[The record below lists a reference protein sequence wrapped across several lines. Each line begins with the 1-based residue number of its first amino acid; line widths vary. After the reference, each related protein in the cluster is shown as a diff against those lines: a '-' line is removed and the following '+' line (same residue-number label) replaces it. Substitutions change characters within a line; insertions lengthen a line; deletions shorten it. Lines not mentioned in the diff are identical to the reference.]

1 MSDNAVGGD
10 WREALG
16 AGRFDEAYR
25 HYLISRQERA
35 EPEGSEDLRSLSA
48 LADILDLVRER
59 SWARA
64 KRKLDRLEEPA
75 PLLDWAAL
83 RLEIERLEQSSELL
97 EQGEAEGALEILLGQ
112 ENRWLE
118 AEAANQRGTAQIQL
132 GEVEAAE
139 REFVTAV
146 DRDPRHYRALT
157 NLGNARLES
166 GRVEEAVACYQRA
179 LGVNDEFANAHHNLG
194 VAHRR
199 QGKIGQSVKHL
210 RRAQRVQQRVERER
224 ARERIGQGGGQA
236 GLKALR
242 WAFFAIAALV
252 LFAILRGRGFL

>member
-1 MSDNAVGGD
+1 MSDDAVSGD

-25 HYLISRQERA
+25 LYRISGQERA
-35 EPEGSEDLRSLSA
+35 EPEGSETRRSLST
-48 LADILDLVRER
+48 LADIVELVRER
-59 SWARA
+59 SWVRA

-75 PLLDWAAL
+75 PLIDWAAL
-83 RLEIERLEQSSELL
+83 RLEIERLEESSELL
-97 EQGEAEGALEILLGQ
+97 EQREAEGALELLR
-112 ENRWLE
+112 EHESSWLE
-118 AEAANQRGTAQIQL
+118 AEAANQRGTARIHL
-132 GEVEAAE
+132 GEVDAAAREFEAAVE
-139 REFVTAV
+139 Q
-146 DRDPRHYRALT
+146 DPRHYRALT

-166 GRVEEAVACYQRA
+166 GQIEEAITCYQRA
-179 LGVNDEFANAHHNLG
+179 LSINDEFANAHHNLG

-242 WAFFAIAALV
+242 WGFFAIAALV
-252 LFAILRGRGFL
+252 LFVILRGRGFI